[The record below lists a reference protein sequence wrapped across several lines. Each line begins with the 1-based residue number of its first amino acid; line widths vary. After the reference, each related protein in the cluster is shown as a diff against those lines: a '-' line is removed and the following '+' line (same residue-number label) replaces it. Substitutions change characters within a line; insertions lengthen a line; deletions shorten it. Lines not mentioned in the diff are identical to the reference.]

1 MFTRIK
7 SAYNN
12 LGIHRKM
19 LLLISALLL
28 GSFAFYAL
36 VLSNLYETYD
46 SQMYEKT
53 SELLNMSSVG
63 IENQLKDMEHLSFKV
78 VTDEQLQRYL
88 TELEQ
93 TNSVYQ
99 KNVLRKKLTNRLI
112 AFAGSE
118 PFVYS
123 MMVIDKE
130 GEVMSAGNREG
141 IPAELRT
148 DLTTLADQNN
158 GANAWYV
165 GGKSSLLAVRQFKA
179 FTGSTFT
186 LKNLGTVI
194 IRIRID
200 RIVDKQVHQLAG
212 STLVI
217 ADHQEIVYPEKLS
230 FSETEINQE
239 LSRNQPYG
247 VVNLPEGGYFSARIQ
262 SPYTGWTYLHMTPFD
277 PMFERIT
284 WMKRLVTIIFIA
296 IFLLGLAFGTR
307 LSRSITRPMERL
319 LQKMRTVE
327 TGNLDRLE
335 ELTLGPVPEGSQT
348 EVGLLHRTFNRMLR
362 RISELIDENYAK
374 QLIIRETEL
383 KALQAQIN
391 PHFLYN
397 TLESINWMA
406 KVNKQSKISE
416 MVEALGFLLRSSVNM
431 SEKLIPL
438 GRELDIV
445 YSYVTIQQMRFEER
459 LHFEVDIPDDLKDA
473 LIPKLT
479 LQPLIENA
487 IHYALEPSVNVCH
500 IRIVA
505 RHEEDVLYISVED
518 DGPGMT
524 AEFLERLHSGQVQ
537 TRGEGIGLSNIIER
551 IRLTFGSEYGMEIE
565 SLPGVITAF
574 HIRIPY
580 ERGEA
585 QDV

>member
-19 LLLISALLL
+19 LLLISALML

-36 VLSNLYETYD
+36 VLSNLYQTYD

-63 IENQLKDMEHLSFKV
+63 IENQLKDIEHLSFKV

-88 TELEQ
+88 TELGQ
-93 TNSVYQ
+93 TDSVYQ

-118 PFVYS
+118 SFVYS
-123 MMVIDKE
+123 MMVIDNE

-200 RIVDKQVHQLAG
+200 RIVDKQVHQTDG
-212 STLVI
+212 SVLVI
-217 ADHQEIVYPEKLS
+217 SDHQEIVYPEKLP
-230 FSETEINQE
+230 FSEAEINKE
-239 LSRNQPYG
+239 LGRTQPYG
-247 VVNLPEGGYFSARIQ
+247 VVSLPGGGYFSARIQ

-284 WMKRLVTIIFIA
+284 WMKRLVTIIFVA

-327 TGNLDRLE
+327 NGNLDRLE

-348 EVGLLHRTFNRMLR
+348 EVGLLHRTFNRMLL

-438 GRELDIV
+438 ERELQIV

-459 LHFEVDIPDDLKDA
+459 LHFEVDVPDDLKDA

-500 IRIVA
+500 IRIVV
-505 RHEEDVLYISVED
+505 RQEEDVLYISVED

-524 AEFLERLHSGQVQ
+524 AEFLERLHSGQIQ
-537 TRGEGIGLSNIIER
+537 TRGEGIGLSNITER